1 MPHAPLTLEERIT
14 ILSRVCDEEEYVFNF
29 GYDPQVPTWYC
40 NIANMRSGIQ
50 IVEVL
55 EDGMI
60 ATIEAME
67 EYLGV

>member
-14 ILSRVCDEEEYVFNF
+14 TMSKHCDEEEYVLNF

-40 NIANMRSGIQ
+40 SIANMRSGVQ

-55 EDGMI
+55 EDGLDD
-60 ATIEAME
+60 TISAME
-67 EYLGV
+67 EYLGL